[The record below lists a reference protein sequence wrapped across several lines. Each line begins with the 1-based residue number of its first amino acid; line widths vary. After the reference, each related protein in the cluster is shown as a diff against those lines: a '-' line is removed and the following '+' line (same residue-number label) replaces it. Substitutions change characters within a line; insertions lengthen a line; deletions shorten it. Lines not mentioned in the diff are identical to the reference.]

1 MKVNKT
7 EQKKAEKI
15 EKSQESRIGSEKGSP
30 TNKEKIDTKKPN
42 LKTDAKPHSEVATN
56 IEHKKGNETSP
67 SKDHRIDTKIEHKKG
82 NETSPSKDHR
92 ITTKINHNERSHSKD
107 QKILEKRKKDR
118 EKEIAKEHRIEEML
132 NAMIEA
138 KMKKKIKPKSK
149 PKIKA
154 NANNIKVIIRVRKLL
169 RNEVGKENIV
179 YLDQTVIFYL
189 I

>member
-42 LKTDAKPHSEVATN
+42 LKTDAKPHSEVA
-56 IEHKKGNETSP
+56 
-67 SKDHRIDTKIEHKKG
+67 TKIEHKKG